1 MAVNTNTEGAKK
13 TNVKKTLQHHLN
25 GMLRM
30 PFFRFLPWIHSS
42 RYARYAVMSEKTEK
56 QENTFTKEEVAAL
69 LERTAELQLQQNRQQ
84 NGQPGLTL
92 GELEHIAEEAGLD
105 PQLLRTAAREMAT
118 IGSATGV
125 RGLASVKVGESTNAT
140 HNYIDRV
147 VPGACTDDALENMVA
162 HLRHRFDTDLGAA
175 MGSTYGASSVD
186 RIGRN
191 IEWKHT
197 SLSGIETRVLV
208 RVREEAMHV
217 RFSQRVGLA
226 SPVVESAF
234 YGGILSFFAAL
245 VSAAALDSGGLGV
258 LSFFASLALFAPLV
272 FLLDTRWRAS
282 KHRQLAELADEVSVL
297 LSDGTA
303 SVQLPSVQQPSV
315 QQPSAQS
322 DPLIDDQTDGPG
334 STISRTRTRTR

>member
-1 MAVNTNTEGAKK
+1 
-13 TNVKKTLQHHLN
+13 
-25 GMLRM
+25 
-30 PFFRFLPWIHSS
+30 
-42 RYARYAVMSEKTEK
+42 MSEN
-56 QENTFTKEEVAAL
+56 ENTFTKEEVAAL
-69 LERTAELQLQQNRQQ
+69 LERTAELQLQQSRQHD
-84 NGQPGLTL
+84 GRPGLTL
-92 GELEHIAEEAGLD
+92 SELEQIAEEAGLD

-125 RGLASVKVGESTNAT
+125 RGLASVKVGESTNST

-162 HLRHRFDTDLGAA
+162 HLRHRFDTDLGSA

-226 SPVVESAF
+226 SPIVESML

-258 LSFFASLALFAPLV
+258 LSFLAALALFAPLV

-297 LSDGTA
+297 LSDSA
-303 SVQLPSVQQPSV
+303 PLVQLPS
-315 QQPSAQS
+315 AQAERMAHPAHEGGPAVRL
-322 DPLIDDQTDGPG
+322 DPLIDDQTDGSG
-334 STISRTRTRTR
+334 STVSRSRTH